1 MTVSQA
7 ISRVMAAYCSP
18 AAMSG
23 KAPDT
28 PLLLGLS
35 GGADSRLLLHLL
47 AKECKESG
55 ARLHLCHVHH
65 GIRGEEADRDEQF
78 CRDLATEYGLPLYVA
93 HVDVPTLA
101 RERGE
106 SVEAVAREERYHY
119 FSSLM
124 EEHNIPLLV
133 TAHNADDNLETM
145 LLHLARGCG
154 LSGLGGIA
162 FVRPFERL
170 PDTLLVR
177 PLLACS
183 KADILAACEEL
194 GLPFVTDSTNQDT
207 AYARNLL
214 RAQVLPA
221 LATVHAHPEQQ
232 ALRTAASLRED
243 EQLLATLAADLL
255 DRALCGGAL
264 DRATIAAAHPALAK
278 RALRTWAQK
287 ESGES
292 IETCHIEALLSL
304 CDAHATSKEI
314 HLPGGVVHAERS
326 CLRWSATSKVQPI
339 APDFHLPLTQGQCE
353 YQGDGFRVTVNPLV
367 GDQHQ
372 IITQNNKN
380 VYKPFIRDILTFDT
394 IIECHAWLEQN
405 RLFLRPRHEGDTLLL
420 RGVNRKLRKLQN
432 EVGIPTALRNCIPLL
447 CLGDTV
453 LWAPFA
459 GTRDGAFPPV
469 TKDTRHALSITIEM
483 TPDKGKDE
491 LEETP

>member
-1 MTVSQA
+1 MTEKRSA
-7 ISRVMAAYCSP
+7 SCVMAAYRSP
-18 AAMSG
+18 AALSG
-23 KAPDT
+23 RAPDT

-55 ARLHLCHVHH
+55 ARLHLCHIHH
-65 GIRGEEADRDEQF
+65 GIRGKEADRDEQF
-78 CRDLATEYGLPLYVA
+78 CRDLANEYRLPLYVA

-133 TAHNADDNLETM
+133 TAHNADDNLETL

-207 AYARNLL
+207 AYTRNLL
-214 RAQVLPA
+214 RAQALPA

-243 EQLLATLAADLL
+243 EQLLASLANELL
-255 DRALCGGAL
+255 AHARRNGAL
-264 DRATIAAAHPALAK
+264 DRATIGKAHPSLAK
-278 RALRTWAQK
+278 RALRAWIRE
-287 ESGES
+287 ESGKTLEA
-292 IETCHIEALLSL
+292 CHTEALLSL
-304 CDAHATSKEI
+304 CDARATSKEI
-314 HLPGGVVHAERS
+314 HLPGGVVRAERD
-326 CLRWSATSKVQPI
+326 CLRWSATSEVPPI
-339 APDFHLPLTQGQCE
+339 APDFHLPLMGGECD
-353 YQGDGFRVTVNPLV
+353 YQGDGFRVSVTPLS
-367 GDQHQ
+367 GNQHQ
-372 IITQNNKN
+372 TVTQNEKN

-394 IIECHAWLEQN
+394 IVECHAWAEKAP
-405 RLFLRPRHEGDTLLL
+405 LFWRPRQEGDTLLL

-432 EVGIPTALRNCIPLL
+432 EAGIPAPLRDRIPLL

-459 GTRDGAFPPV
+459 GTRDDAFAPV

-483 TPDKGKDE
+483 TPGKGKDE